1 MTPPQI
7 PTNKMRGPVNPIA
20 ETFSVLSRS
29 HDAVARPVP
38 NGRPRGGTGC
48 SRKHPPRPFRNPTGR
63 RRRCTCRGRRG
74 GTVFRRTFRPIARAT
89 TATRCVGD
97 DLAPSTRTV
106 GASGDFQCQ
115 ATSDG
120 GVQAQ
125 DSTAQLEF
133 LGLLRLKIEASI
145 CSELRGSVK
154 SRQIG
159 PAVKLLGLLRQL
171 GPDQSP
177 PPGDIVAVRTLPS
190 PSCPFHDAA
199 GVTPLCVHAHD
210 VP

>member
-1 MTPPQI
+1 MADHEAGQGAAESILLALSETRLGDAVDALAAAVAEARFSVALSGRSLVPPQ
-7 PTNKMRGPVNPIA
+7 P
-20 ETFSVLSRS
+20 
-29 HDAVARPVP
+29 HDALVMIL
-38 NGRPRGGTGC
+38 PRAHAPLGL
-48 SRKHPPRPFRNPTGR
+48 R
-63 RRRCTCRGRRG
+63 RL
-74 GTVFRRTFRPIARAT
+74 PM
-89 TATRCVGD
+89 
-97 DLAPSTRTV
+97 
-106 GASGDFQCQ
+106 SGDFQCQ